1 MAFHRRLPVGN
12 NNSLIILAIFVFIL
26 YLAASGK
33 LTQIVKVINP
43 NATAAAP
50 FSLTLPGGKKAT

>member
-1 MAFHRRLPVGN
+1 MAFRRRLPVAN

-33 LTQIVKVINP
+33 LTEIIAVINP
-43 NATAAAP
+43 NAAMAAP
-50 FSLTLPGGKKAT
+50 YVKTLPGGKKAT

>member
-1 MAFHRRLPVGN
+1 MGN

-43 NATAAAP
+43 NAASSGLGVAINGIPTVRNK
-50 FSLTLPGGKKAT
+50 TTVGGT